1 VSAAQ
6 PDPVPAEQVRRG
18 DVLACDGREL
28 VVTGTHGAWYCED
41 GQRVA
46 GLAIECR
53 AGAARWFLY
62 RRGSELLSRV
72 GSQPGR

>member
-1 VSAAQ
+1 MVAY
-6 PDPVPAEQVRRG
+6 
-18 DVLACDGREL
+18 DGREL

-41 GQRVA
+41 GRQVA

-53 AGAARWFLY
+53 TGAVRWFLY